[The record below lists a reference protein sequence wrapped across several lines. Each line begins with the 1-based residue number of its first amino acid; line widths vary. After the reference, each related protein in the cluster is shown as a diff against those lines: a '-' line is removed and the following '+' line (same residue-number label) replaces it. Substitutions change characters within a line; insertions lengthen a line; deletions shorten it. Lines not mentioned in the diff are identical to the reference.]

1 MRFQFTLVGLLLLLV
16 SAWASADDQPASP
29 DVRKLLGSIATKCDG
44 AKTYSFEGDLQVDGQ
59 RGDIPGRILSKAKVK
74 LAVAPGGKYF
84 LNIEP
89 IGKDEY
95 MLVSDGQKTWAYVP
109 RLKQYTE
116 TEGGTVE
123 VDAGDEDTKND
134 DSSEERDLAE
144 TFSHLVMPA
153 LSQMVKTAE
162 SAAAKPPMPVK
173 FEGRKYTW
181 PVIQV
186 LSKKSSDGQYLTEVT
201 VDPET
206 LRIGRLLWATVSYRG
221 SERSVIRMTVDFSS
235 FKIGEPLPDSNF
247 VFEAPKKAKL
257 VDAVPI
263 PGQTGS
269 FLLNRQ
275 APDFEAKTLD
285 GERVH
290 LAELRDRPVL
300 LNFWASWC
308 GPCRRELPSVVKL
321 HEELKSKG
329 LVVLGVNDE
338 GKGTAQTFA
347 DKVGLTFP
355 TLDDSRLK
363 LHRLYRVS
371 NIPSIFIIDRDGKVV
386 RFLRGAHDEA
396 ELRAALKSAGF

>member
-1 MRFQFTLVGLLLLLV
+1 
-16 SAWASADDQPASP
+16 
-29 DVRKLLGSIATKCDG
+29 
-44 AKTYSFEGDLQVDGQ
+44 
-59 RGDIPGRILSKAKVK
+59 
-74 LAVAPGGKYF
+74 
-84 LNIEP
+84 
-89 IGKDEY
+89 
-95 MLVSDGQKTWAYVP
+95 LVSDGQKTWAYVP

-123 VDAGDEDTKND
+123 VDAGDEDTAQGG
-134 DSSEERDLAE
+134 SSEERDLAE

-153 LSQMVKTAE
+153 LGQISTTAQ
-162 SAAAKPPMPVK
+162 SAGAKPPMPVK
-173 FEGRKYTW
+173 FEGKKYTW
-181 PVIQV
+181 PVVQV
-186 LSKKSSDGQYLTEVT
+186 LSKKSGDGQYLTELT

-206 LRIGRLLWATVSYRG
+206 LRIGRLVWANVTYRG
-221 SERSVIRMTVDFSS
+221 SERTLIRMTLDFSS
-235 FKIGEPLPDSNF
+235 FTVGEPLPDSNF
-247 VFEAPKKAKL
+247 VFEPPKKAKL

-290 LAELRDRPVL
+290 LADLHNGPVL

-308 GPCRRELPSVVKL
+308 GPCRRELPLIDKL
-321 HEELKSKG
+321 HGELKSKG

-338 GKGTAQTFA
+338 GNTAKAFA
-347 DKVGLTFP
+347 QKVGLTFP
-355 TLDDSRLK
+355 TVDDSRLK

-396 ELRAALKSAGF
+396 DLRAALKSAGL